1 MMEKWPCIRPCIL
14 GATNCRPHSCGGS
27 RSCAGW
33 LCCRSSAPG
42 SSNRQ
47 KRSESSHR
55 CINRNGPR
63 SSGRSRP
70 SCCRSPKR
78 PMCRSRYV
86 IRRHAEGG
94 GRKDILAL
102 GDPDSA
108 SPYLVVEIY
117 RPGSEIGRFAGPQ
130 AAIAATA
137 AALGPVALRSTEE
150 PLVSKFGPLSIIP
163 FETSKGTPRHCLAF
177 VRTYDDPRLQLS
189 GWFCQGGADFIERST
204 LACALDRLTLLFAGS
219 EPKVG
224 ALFAQA
230 ELNRSFCG
238 QRDPILAST
247 PKYKLLW
254 KALATRP
261 EPRRI
266 GR

>member
-1 MMEKWPCIRPCIL
+1 MHPALHSWREELPATVVRFLAYLGGIAVLSMAAAQVFQSPPVMSAATAIHQQPEWIEIERPFPAFALSIPE
-14 GATNCRPHSCGGS
+14 AADVP
-27 RSCAGW
+27 
-33 LCCRSSAPG
+33 
-42 SSNRQ
+42 
-47 KRSESSHR
+47 
-55 CINRNGPR
+55 
-63 SSGRSRP
+63 
-70 SCCRSPKR
+70 
-78 PMCRSRYV
+78 SRYV
-86 IRRHAEGG
+86 IRRNAEGG

-102 GDPDSA
+102 GEPDSA
-108 SPYLVVEIY
+108 SPYLQVEIY
-117 RPGSEIGRFAGPQ
+117 RPGSEIRRFGGPK
-130 AAIAATA
+130 AVIAADA
-137 AALGPVALRSTEE
+137 DALGPVALRHDEE
-150 PLVSKFGPLSIIP
+150 PLASKFGPLAIVA

-177 VRTYDDPRLQLS
+177 VRDYDDPRLQLS

-204 LACALDRLTLLFAGS
+204 LACALDRLTLLSAGS

-238 QRDPILAST
+238 QHDPILAST
-247 PKYKLLW
+247 PKYTLLW

>member
-1 MMEKWPCIRPCIL
+1 MHPALHSWREELAATVVRFLAYLGGIAVLSMAAAQVFQSPPIMSAATAIHQQPEWIEIERPFPAFALSIPE
-14 GATNCRPHSCGGS
+14 AADVP
-27 RSCAGW
+27 
-33 LCCRSSAPG
+33 
-42 SSNRQ
+42 
-47 KRSESSHR
+47 
-55 CINRNGPR
+55 
-63 SSGRSRP
+63 
-70 SCCRSPKR
+70 
-78 PMCRSRYV
+78 SRYV
-86 IRRHAEGG
+86 IRRNAARG

-102 GDPDSA
+102 GEPDSA
-108 SPYLVVEIY
+108 SPYLQVEIY
-117 RPGSEIGRFAGPQ
+117 RPGSEIRRFGGPK
-130 AAIAATA
+130 AVIAADA
-137 AALGPVALRSTEE
+137 DALGPVALRHDEE
-150 PLVSKFGPLSIIP
+150 PLASKFGPLAIVA

-177 VRTYDDPRLQLS
+177 VRDYDDPRLQLS

-204 LACALDRLTLLFAGS
+204 LACALDRLTLLSAGS

-238 QRDPILAST
+238 QHDPILAST
-247 PKYKLLW
+247 PKYTLLW